1 METNDSTETR
11 GMAGRLT
18 APLVAITMLGG
29 MATMLGRRR
38 RSKES
43 RVQRAELM
51 RTMSD
56 PKVRAAVE
64 AAQRALD
71 EARLQITSRDGRK
84 MQEQLSKRTNTAVNS
99 TMNTVPPM
107 MKDAGERARE
117 LAERLRAEGQA
128 RLPEI
133 NQRLRED
140 VAPKAKNLAQDA
152 VSEAEEILADARQRA
167 SELSKN
173 ARRDYGPEVSNK
185 ANALAGL
192 LSAGSMTGFDMVRDK
207 MTDIAGQAGK
217 KSAKKGSRQVA
228 KKAQSK
234 AANALQK
241 AGDQTKYVA
250 TESMMVGVWAT
261 LLGATI
267 YFALLSREQRDR
279 VKNFFG
285 NMFGQVQDVMSDFQ
299 GGAEDYQNPTR

>member
-1 METNDSTETR
+1 MVS
-11 GMAGRLT
+11 RLT
-18 APLVAITMLGG
+18 APLVAVTMLGG

-38 RSKES
+38 RGKAS

-51 RTMSD
+51 RTLSD
-56 PKVRAAVE
+56 PKVRATVE

-71 EARLQITSRDGRK
+71 EARNQISSRDGRK
-84 MQEQLSKRTNTAVNS
+84 MQQQVSKRTTAAVDS

-107 MKDAGERARE
+107 MKDVSDRARE
-117 LAERLRAEGQA
+117 IAERLRAEGEA

-140 VAPKAKNLAQDA
+140 VAPKARNMAQDA
-152 VSEAEEILADARQRA
+152 VAEAEEILADARKRA
-167 SELSKN
+167 TELSKN
-173 ARRDYGPEVSNK
+173 ARRDYAPKVSSN

-192 LSAGSMTGFDMVRDK
+192 VSAGSVTGFELIRDK
-207 MTDIAGQAGK
+207 VSDVAGQAGK
-217 KSAKKGSRQVA
+217 KSAKKGTRQVTKRA
-228 KKAQSK
+228 QTKAT
-234 AANALQK
+234 NALQK

-267 YFALLSREQRDR
+267 YFALLSPEQRER
-279 VKNFFG
+279 VKSFFG
-285 NMFGQVQDVMSDFQ
+285 NVVAQVQDVMSGFQ
-299 GGAEDYQNPTR
+299 GGAEDYQNTTR